1 MHVLVPCVMALVTI
15 NDNHPH
21 SETIHHLQPVPCA
34 WFPSPRSALLWYRA
48 RNALWLQGSGML
60 SILIT
65 SILFF
70 FWSQILI
77 ISFPGSWRPF
87 GAERRVGLCRS
98 KQSNSGRVLSYYHL
112 LYIDIII
119 YHADIYVASAPTLNV
134 SCFCNPS
141 GGSGRMPQ
149 KPGSMGSYRKLM
161 QDHLLWQVFD
171 ASQDHYKWEMP
182 KPMKILCFFS
192 RTSLWGAVIVVLEK
206 CHLRLCHFKCK
217 HVIKPV
223 YISLS
228 PFYQCIWYPNLA
240 IFT

>member
-1 MHVLVPCVMALVTI
+1 M
-15 NDNHPH
+15 
-21 SETIHHLQPVPCA
+21 
-34 WFPSPRSALLWYRA
+34 
-48 RNALWLQGSGML
+48 
-60 SILIT
+60 
-65 SILFF
+65 
-70 FWSQILI
+70 
-77 ISFPGSWRPF
+77 
-87 GAERRVGLCRS
+87 GLCRS
-98 KQSNSGRVLSYYHL
+98 KQSNSGWVISYYHL

-119 YHADIYVASAPTLNV
+119 NHADIYVASAPTLNI

-141 GGSGRMPQ
+141 GGSGRMPR

-182 KPMKILCFFS
+182 KPMKIICFFS

-223 YISLS
+223 YISTSSMRMIPRSGHFHLNKPAAHPCS
-228 PFYQCIWYPNLA
+228 WVDKAGPSLGHWTSLF
-240 IFT
+240 